1 MVHHVVFRDGAF
13 HDVLHAGDLVHDFLH
28 DLLDD
33 RAKAAGTG
41 IALDRLA
48 GDRVDDEYGFYLYQA
63 LNNTVKEIP
72 DGMHY
77 LGLSSYSLS
86 QEELLSIQKNLDSL

>member
-33 RAKAAGTG
+33 RAKAAGAG
-41 IALDRLA
+41 IALDSLA
-48 GDRVDDEYGFYLYQA
+48 GDSMDGSVFDDE
-63 LNNTVKEIP
+63 
-72 DGMHY
+72 
-77 LGLSSYSLS
+77 
-86 QEELLSIQKNLDSL
+86 LDRKSVV